1 MIGGLPSTVFV
12 SLLFIGITQTPAA
25 ASETTTLMPLA
36 QGING
41 VFIVTC
47 LLYVQRGLRVTF

>member
-36 QGING
+36 QGIMEYSLSP
-41 VFIVTC
+41 TC
-47 LLYVQRGLRVTF
+47 FMSSGGLRVAF